1 MFVIRTDVNSGGLI
15 CLITCRLRDLKCV
28 LSTLLRS
35 YLRSDRTQG
44 GGRKRLKRSFSG
56 RASASPGC
64 AAPNPG
70 KGLRAGSP
78 RPCTLCTPEWNSG
91 RYFRSL
97 LYYVSRSMLRKGL
110 GLMRS
115 IPAWKY
121 LIGIFAVVW
130 VVLAIMLFISDI
142 PFYVIT

>member
-1 MFVIRTDVNSGGLI
+1 MRPVNAAAQLPPVRQDARRRQKKI
-15 CLITCRLRDLKCV
+15 K
-28 LSTLLRS
+28 
-35 YLRSDRTQG
+35 
-44 GGRKRLKRSFSG
+44 KKFSG

-64 AAPNPG
+64 AAQNPG

-91 RYFRSL
+91 RYLWSL
-97 LYYVSRSMLRKGL
+97 LYYVSRSLLRKGL
-110 GLMRS
+110 GLVRN

-142 PFYVIT
+142 PFYVITWSLTIILILSAAIVALAWAYQNNL